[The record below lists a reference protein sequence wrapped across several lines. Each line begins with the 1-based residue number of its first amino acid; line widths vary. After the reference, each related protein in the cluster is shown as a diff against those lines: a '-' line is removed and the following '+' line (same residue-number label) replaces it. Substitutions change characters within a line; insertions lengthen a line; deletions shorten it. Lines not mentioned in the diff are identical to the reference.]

1 MIRTTIT
8 MDEELTR
15 ELDAYIESS
24 GAFNRSEAIRD
35 LVRRGL
41 NSLPVEESN
50 QPCIGVISFTTDQTI
65 SGLAKRIRLTRLER
79 HDEFIFTSSIPVNH
93 VNSIDIA
100 LMRGPVGRV
109 NEYAQALFLQ
119 RGVKHG
125 SIALI
130 PIEPGV
136 QSHSHDDATSGQTHA
151 HIKVQES
158 F

>member
-8 MDEELTR
+8 MDEELTK
-15 ELDAYIESS
+15 ELDAYIERS

-41 NSLPVEESN
+41 NSVPAETSE
-50 QPCIGVISFTTDQTI
+50 QPCVGVISYAVNQTI
-65 SGLAKRIRLTRLER
+65 PGLAKRIRMERLDR
-79 HDEFIFTSSIPVNH
+79 HDEIIFTASVPVNH

-100 LMRGPVGRV
+100 VMQGPVGKV
-109 NEYAQALFLQ
+109 NEYAQSLFLE

-125 SIALI
+125 AIALT
-130 PIEPGV
+130 PVEAEEESHTHDVDEPPHV
-136 QSHSHDDATSGQTHA
+136 HM
-151 HIKVQES
+151 KVQES